1 MDGAGLTL
9 GGGGT
14 DDRRGTDAWAAAGGT
29 DGWRSLAGL
38 TLGGGGTDGAGEGCW
53 TVESLRRPNGRNGP
67 RVRKGRP

>member
-29 DGWRSLAGL
+29 DGWRRTDTGLAAEVL
-38 TLGGGGTDGAGEGCW
+38 TGQGKGAGP
-53 TVESLRRPNGRNGP
+53 SRA
-67 RVRKGRP
+67 